1 MAYDKEEI
9 YNQALEISED
19 LYIFHV
25 QDVIDKLPIS
35 KPTFYDYF
43 KVGSNEFNAIK
54 KNLENNIITRKQEL
68 REKMFLSSSA
78 ADTIALYKLI
88 ANDDERKAL
97 STNWT
102 ETETKNN
109 NLPDLSKL
117 TYEQLLALRNGNPK
131 DS

>member
-1 MAYDKEEI
+1 MAYDKKEI
-9 YNQALEISED
+9 YNQALEISEER
-19 LYIFHV
+19 YIFHV

-43 KVGSNEFNAIK
+43 KVSSNEFNAIK
-54 KNLENNIITRKQEL
+54 KNLENNIISRKQEL
-68 REKMFLSSSA
+68 REKMFNSNSA

-117 TYEQLLALRNGNPK
+117 TYEQLFALRNGNTK